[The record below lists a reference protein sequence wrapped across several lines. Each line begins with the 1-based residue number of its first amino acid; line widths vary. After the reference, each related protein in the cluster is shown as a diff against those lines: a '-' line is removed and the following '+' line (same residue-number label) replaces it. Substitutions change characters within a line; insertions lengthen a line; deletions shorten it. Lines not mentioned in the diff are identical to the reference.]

1 MCLGTYDGVT
11 TQGTQQEDW
20 RGEAL
25 FEWQPCYKCFN
36 LIALLWACSY
46 LTARLFIL
54 LFQSLVLA
62 FLLMGL
68 WARATCV
75 GCV

>member
-46 LTARLFIL
+46 LTA
-54 LFQSLVLA
+54 
-62 FLLMGL
+62 
-68 WARATCV
+68 
-75 GCV
+75 